1 MQYLFLFKNE
11 WPYDPSFEIRE
22 PKDGGNIS
30 SSALIFEEVSEREKY
45 DKGD

>member
-22 PKDGGNIS
+22 PKDGGECI
-30 SSALIFEEVSEREKY
+30 LICAYLRRGLGKR
-45 DKGD
+45 KIW